1 MVRAVDE
8 AEHPVEDTKLNAEAT
23 SLVPRERPP
32 QQTAEVSHLILAI
45 TIEVIVCILSPFTV
59 ASPKTHLGVK
69 CNSPTRPSANAVC

>member
-32 QQTAEVSHLILAI
+32 QQTAEASHLILVLTTDVLPYLLGA
-45 TIEVIVCILSPFTV
+45 SSV
-59 ASPKTHLGVK
+59 ASSKTHLGVK
-69 CNSPTRPSANAVC
+69 CNSPT